1 MFDVLSIGIIV
12 ADVIA
17 KPVNELPETGKLE
30 VVDKVELYTGGC
42 AASAAIDMSRLGLN
56 VAIAGKVGNDG
67 FGKFMCSALKGENI
81 NLDGIKISQKIGTSA
96 SVATVNAEG
105 ERSFLHSFG
114 ANGELSADDIDFDI
128 VADSKIV
135 LVAGTMLM
143 PTFDGEQCASVL
155 KRAKEMGKYTVLD
168 TAWDSK
174 GRWMDLLRPC
184 MEHIDLFIPSVEE
197 AQKLSGKDEPE
208 EMADLFISMGVKLA
222 VIKLGKDG
230 CFIKSAE
237 GEKYFVPAYK
247 VDNALD
253 TTGAGDSFVSG
264 FLTGMTKGWGLYEC
278 GQFANAVGAN
288 CVMAYGAST
297 GIHSFSQIQEF
308 IENHKGQ

>member
-1 MFDVLSIGIIV
+1 MFDVLSIGIFV

-42 AASAAIDMSRLGLN
+42 AVSAAIDMSRLGLN

-67 FGKFMCSALKGENI
+67 FGKFLLSALEGEGI
-81 NLDGIKISQKIGTSA
+81 NSSGVIITDDIGTSA
-96 SVATVNAEG
+96 SVAAINSEG
-105 ERSFLHSFG
+105 ERSFLHCFG
-114 ANGELSADDIDFDI
+114 ANGELRADDIDFDI
-128 VADSKIV
+128 VADSKMV

-168 TAWDSK
+168 TAWDAK
-174 GRWMDLLRPC
+174 GRWMNLLRPC

-208 EMADLFISMGVKLA
+208 DMADLFISMGVKLA

-237 GEKYFVPAYK
+237 GKKYFVPAYK
-247 VDNALD
+247 VENALD
-253 TTGAGDSFVSG
+253 TTGAGDSFVAG
-264 FLTGMTKGWGLYEC
+264 FLIGMTKGMSLYEC

-308 IENHKGQ
+308 IENRKGQ